1 MLPISRNILRFC
13 SRPAFNCSQYRF
25 KSVKS
30 MSQIDVDDPELQA
43 HLGKLRMG
51 LIRKAEKETQHKAQK
66 HVKYRKKD
74 WYVAAFCVSSIIAIY
89 GYTIWAMRQETF
101 LDDFEVPNPLPEE
114 DEEQ

>member
-1 MLPISRNILRFC
+1 
-13 SRPAFNCSQYRF
+13 
-25 KSVKS
+25 

-51 LIRKAEKETQHKAQK
+51 LIRKAEKETQTKAQK

-74 WYVAAFCVSSIIAIY
+74 WYVAAFCLSSIAAIY

-101 LDDFEVPNPLPEE
+101 LDDFEVPNPLPE
-114 DEEQ
+114 DEEDKGL